1 MTDAEIVVAS
11 HDIGFDR
18 LLCQTEVKT
27 AADKKRYKK
36 EGYQSL
42 YTIREFHDMFPDLTA
57 PTHYGVGAV
66 SMVAN
71 LYLQNVQ

>member
-42 YTIREFHDMFPDLTA
+42 YTI
-57 PTHYGVGAV
+57 
-66 SMVAN
+66 
-71 LYLQNVQ
+71 